1 MTSSGSSPMIL
12 PPSTSWTSSGVGG
25 WSHRRNA
32 ESDDSAMAVPSS
44 ERRRSAYFRP
54 TTEILL
60 TLFLATASASHPR
73 PSPRSECR
81 QPPPNNSGSL
91 TDGLLGR
98 YASEKRLTG
107 NGFAVQV
114 VEDVGG
120 GGHYITDH
128 TQ

>member
-1 MTSSGSSPMIL
+1 
-12 PPSTSWTSSGVGG
+12 
-25 WSHRRNA
+25 
-32 ESDDSAMAVPSS
+32 MAVPSS

-81 QPPPNNSGSL
+81 QPPPNSSGSL
-91 TDGLLGR
+91 TDGLVGR

-120 GGHYITDH
+120 GAITSPTTRIRATFCRLLEAASLLHLADRLG
-128 TQ
+128 

>member
-1 MTSSGSSPMIL
+1 
-12 PPSTSWTSSGVGG
+12 
-25 WSHRRNA
+25 
-32 ESDDSAMAVPSS
+32 MAVPSS

-81 QPPPNNSGSL
+81 QPPPNSSGSL

-107 NGFAVQV
+107 KWLCRTGRRGRRRWGPLHRRPHAA
-114 VEDVGG
+114 GLLSAA
-120 GGHYITDH
+120 
-128 TQ
+128 